1 MTAFV
6 KYMTA
11 QAKYDITNA
20 IRYLEQLREQ
30 LSSNSTLCFSHD
42 FSELEYNIQQLITLR
57 DTLVGVD
64 PSVIDA
70 RMKESYEMFT
80 EIFDN
85 IELFSELAEIKD
97 DFEVQNTIES
107 VLVILKKWVC
117 KDIC

>member
-1 MTAFV
+1 MAFV

-30 LSSNSTLCFSHD
+30 LSNNSTLCFSHD

-64 PSVIDA
+64 PSIIDA